1 VRVVLTAV
9 AITIGF
15 NVGLVV
21 TAQTAKPAA
30 PKTGAARPVAAAP
43 PSSIRA
49 VATTK
54 QLMHIATIPAS
65 DTVFK
70 AAGDPPKT
78 DQAWAEVRDCGLA
91 VAESGNLLMV
101 GSRIVDRTTWMQYSR
116 AMVDAAASVA
126 KAADA
131 KNGDALSM
139 ASDALYDTCE
149 TCHAKYLKK

>member
-1 VRVVLTAV
+1 
-9 AITIGF
+9 
-15 NVGLVV
+15 
-21 TAQTAKPAA
+21 
-30 PKTGAARPVAAAP
+30 
-43 PSSIRA
+43 
-49 VATTK
+49 
-54 QLMHIATIPAS
+54 
-65 DTVFK
+65 
-70 AAGDPPKT
+70 
-78 DQAWAEVRDCGLA
+78 
-91 VAESGNLLMV
+91 MV

>member
-1 VRVVLTAV
+1 MRVLITALV
-9 AITIGF
+9 ITIGF
-15 NVGLVV
+15 NAALVV

-30 PKTGAARPVAAAP
+30 PKPAVPKPAAAAP
-43 PSSIRA
+43 ASSIRI

-65 DTVFK
+65 DKVFK

-78 DQAWAEVRDCGLA
+78 DEAWAEVRDCGLA
-91 VAESGNLLMV
+91 VAESGNLLMI

-116 AMVDAAASVA
+116 AMVDAAANVA
-126 KAADA
+126 KAAEA
-131 KNGDALSM
+131 KNGEALSM

>member
-1 VRVVLTAV
+1 VRVVMTAV
-9 AITIGF
+9 AITLGF
-15 NVGLVV
+15 NAALVV

-30 PKTGAARPVAAAP
+30 PKPAAPRPAGAP
-43 PSSIRA
+43 PSSIRV

-65 DTVFK
+65 DVIFK

-78 DQAWAEVRDCGLA
+78 DEAWAEVRDRGLA
-91 VAESGNLLMV
+91 VAESGNLLMI

-116 AMVDAAASVA
+116 AMVDAAANVA